1 MNENYNININ
11 KRLLLCI
18 NIKEGE
24 DFIINNKI
32 LIKKKKKKEEKQQQQ
47 QQEQKKKK
55 TEDSNQK
62 THKIIERII

>member
-1 MNENYNININ
+1 MNENYNIN
-11 KRLLLCI
+11 KRLLLLCI

-32 LIKKKKKKEEKQQQQ
+32 LIKKKKKKEKKQQQ
-47 QQEQKKKK
+47 KM
-55 TEDSNQK
+55 TEESNQK

>member
-1 MNENYNININ
+1 MNENYNIN
-11 KRLLLCI
+11 KRLLLLCI

-32 LIKKKKKKEEKQQQQ
+32 LIKKKKKKEKKQQQ
-47 QQEQKKKK
+47 
-55 TEDSNQK
+55 TEESNQK

>member
-1 MNENYNININ
+1 MNENYNIN
-11 KRLLLCI
+11 KRLLLLCI

-32 LIKKKKKKEEKQQQQ
+32 LIKKKKKKEKKQQQ
-47 QQEQKKKK
+47 K
-55 TEDSNQK
+55 TEESNQK

>member
-1 MNENYNININ
+1 MNENYNIN
-11 KRLLLCI
+11 KRLLLLCI

-47 QQEQKKKK
+47 QQERRIQIKKHTK
-55 TEDSNQK
+55 
-62 THKIIERII
+62 